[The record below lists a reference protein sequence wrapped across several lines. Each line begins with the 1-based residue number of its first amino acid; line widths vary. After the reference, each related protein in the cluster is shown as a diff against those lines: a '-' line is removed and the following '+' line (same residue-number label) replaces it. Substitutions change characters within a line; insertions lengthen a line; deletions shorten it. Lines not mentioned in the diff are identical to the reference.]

1 MQFNAQHSNLQY
13 MNLNQHLI
21 KLDAIR
27 RNTENI
33 TFRLDKDTLEEIRN
47 MAKRE
52 KYKSKCTSQQNT

>member
-1 MQFNAQHSNLQY
+1 